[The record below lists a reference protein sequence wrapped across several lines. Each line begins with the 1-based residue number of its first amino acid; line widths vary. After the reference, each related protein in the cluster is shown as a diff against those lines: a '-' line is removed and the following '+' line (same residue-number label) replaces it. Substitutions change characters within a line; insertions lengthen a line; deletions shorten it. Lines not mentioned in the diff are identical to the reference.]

1 MSHHHEH
8 GDTHTVK
15 SFTDTEHTEEFREE
29 SSIGKKVG
37 EGVYGALNIVHGI
50 GESIRGLAIDIA
62 DLGKGS
68 GKDIAEDGKAEVKQG
83 VRKLEE
89 SVHR

>member
-1 MSHHHEH
+1 MSSHHQ
-8 GDTHTVK
+8 DTHTVK
-15 SFTDTEHTEEFREE
+15 SFTEHTDVVHEE

-62 DLGKGS
+62 DFGKGS
-68 GKDIAEDGKAEVKQG
+68 GKGISEDGKAEVKQG
-83 VRKLEE
+83 VRKLED
-89 SVHR
+89 SVHH

>member
-1 MSHHHEH
+1 MHLHEH
-8 GDTHTVK
+8 EDTHTVK
-15 SFTDTEHTEEFREE
+15 SVTGSEHAEEVREE

-37 EGVYGALNIVHGI
+37 EGVHGALNIVHGI
-50 GESIRGLAIDIA
+50 GESLRGLAIDIA

-68 GKDIAEDGKAEVKQG
+68 GKDITEDGRAEIKQG